1 MLTFVNRKKE
11 LDRLQRLYNSESPE
25 LGVVYGRRRM
35 GKTALVLKSIDD
47 RDDAIY
53 HQAAHGTTEQ
63 QLDAFINDA
72 ATIVSGVTRIRKDW
86 ENVLSYLAE
95 QDAIV
100 ILDEFPYLVDEHRAL
115 PSLLQRVW
123 DHEVEGTAA
132 TVILTG
138 SAIGMIHKI
147 ALNGS
152 SPLYGRISK
161 RPNGKLDIGPLPF
174 DAAMTF
180 FPDYDPAEQVMAYGI
195 FGGTPDY
202 LRAVDETQSLK
213 GNITETLLHRDGS
226 LHEEPENVLYRELDD
241 VDRYFAVLKAM
252 AEGNHRRNE
261 IVQAAS
267 INSNSVGYYLSRLK
281 ELRIIGQDFPA
292 TIDPSRSRNSRYR
305 ILDQLFAFWFRFIH
319 GRTSRYEVIGTNA
332 YDELVEPYLPDFV
345 SGTFEQLCQRAI
357 LFEYGDEYSF
367 TENPDTWW
375 DTDGHEID
383 IVGPTNSETLVLGEV
398 KFQQQPMGYG
408 VFSRLQNDAS
418 LIDWM
423 PGGGEEP
430 KYEYALFSRSGFAS
444 SLEEGSDERD
454 DLRLYTV
461 EDVVGTI
468 SVRDQM
474 SR

>member
-1 MLTFVNRKKE
+1 VTTFVNREKE
-11 LDRLQRLYNSESPE
+11 LDRLQNFYNSESPE

-35 GKTALVLKSIDD
+35 GKTALVLKSIEG

-72 ATIVSGVTRIRKDW
+72 ATVVSGITRIRKDW

-100 ILDEFPYLVDEHRAL
+100 ILDEFPYLVDEYRAL

-123 DHEVEGTAA
+123 DHEVENTTA

-147 ALNGS
+147 AIDGS

-161 RPNGKLDIGPLPF
+161 RPSGKFDIGPLSF

-180 FPDYDPAEQVMAYGI
+180 FPDYDPAEQVMAYGV
-195 FGGTPDY
+195 FGGIPDY
-202 LRAVDETQSLK
+202 LRAVDDTQTLK
-213 GNITETLLHRDGS
+213 RNITETLLHRDGG

-261 IVQAAS
+261 IVQAAG
-267 INSNSVGYYLSRLK
+267 INSNSAGYYLSRLN
-281 ELRIIGQDFPA
+281 ELRIIEQDYPA
-292 TIDPSRSRNSRYR
+292 TVNPSRSRNSRYHVF
-305 ILDQLFAFWFRFIH
+305 DQLFAFWFLFIH
-319 GRTSRYEVIGTNA
+319 GRSSRYEVFGLDA
-332 YDELVEPYLPDFV
+332 YDELVEPHLPDFV
-345 SGTFEQLCQRAI
+345 SRTFEQLCQQAI
-357 LFEYGDEYSF
+357 LFEYGDKYTF
-367 TENPDTWW
+367 TEKPDTWW

-383 IVGPTNSETLVLGEV
+383 IVGPTNSETLVVGEV
-398 KFQQQPMGYG
+398 KFQQQPMGYD
-408 VFSRLQNDAS
+408 VFAQLQNEAPQ
-418 LIDWM
+418 IDWT
-423 PGGGEEP
+423 PDGGTEP
-430 KYEYALFSRSGFAS
+430 TYEYALFSRSGFAS
-444 SLEEGSDERD
+444 SLEEASDERD
-454 DLRLYTV
+454 DLHLYPV
-461 EDVVGTI
+461 EKVVDI
-468 SVRDQM
+468 LSD
-474 SR
+474 